1 MSRRRLRLGTRGSQ
15 LALRQATWVA
25 QRLRQSHAGLEV
37 ELVPITTGGDRASA
51 LWERRTHGTHEA
63 APQDPDEAPG
73 LTAEVAFDPERAAAA
88 GAFVRELERAL
99 LDGRCDLAVHSLKDV
114 PTRLP
119 DGLVLAA
126 FPAREDPRDAI
137 VLPTGRAAEALE
149 WAEPPALQLLP
160 PQGRVGTSSLRRL
173 LQLRALRPDLQ
184 GVVVRGNVDTR
195 LARLDAGRADALVL
209 AGAGLVRLGL
219 GHRIS
224 AWLSA
229 ELMVPAPGQG
239 ALAVECRADDR
250 AVLQLVRAIDDP
262 AVRAQVAAERAF
274 LAVSGAGCR
283 WPVGALAV
291 PEACGELRIV
301 GLLAV
306 PESQFPGARGDGQ
319 VDGWVW
325 RRGSVRVPQDDEER
339 LAQAGAALAREL
351 LSTLMASP
359 PGVEGGQGKAARGL
373 TAERGM

>member
-1 MSRRRLRLGTRGSQ
+1 MSRRRLRIGTRGSR

-25 QRLRQSHAGLEV
+25 ERLRRSVAGLEV
-37 ELVPITTGGDRASA
+37 ELVPVTTGGDRASA
-51 LWERRTHGTHEA
+51 LWEQRTRLT
-63 APQDPDEAPG
+63 APG
-73 LTAEVAFDPERAAAA
+73 GAEDARRLEADPERAAAA
-88 GAFVRELERAL
+88 GAFVRELEQAL

-119 DGLVLAA
+119 DGLVLGA
-126 FPAREDPRDAI
+126 FPVREDPRDAI
-137 VLPTGRAAEALE
+137 VLPAGWARDEAPTDAATAALE
-149 WAEPPALQLLP
+149 RLPAG
-160 PQGRVGTSSLRRL
+160 GRVGTSSLRRL
-173 LQLRALRPDLQ
+173 LQLRALRPDLE

-209 AGAGLVRLGL
+209 AGAGLVRMGL
-219 GHRIS
+219 GHRID
-224 AWLSA
+224 AWLPP

-239 ALAVECRADDR
+239 ALAVECRGDDR
-250 AVLQLVRAIDDP
+250 EVLGLLEAIDDP

-291 PEACGELRIV
+291 PEASGGLQIL

-306 PESQFPGARGDGQ
+306 PKSDSPGARGDGE

-325 RRGSVRVPQDDEER
+325 RRGRVRVPEGDEGRMAE
-339 LAQAGAALAREL
+339 AGAALAREL
-351 LSTLMASP
+351 LATLLPGAASGEGP
-359 PGVEGGQGKAARGL
+359 PAGPAG
-373 TAERGM
+373 